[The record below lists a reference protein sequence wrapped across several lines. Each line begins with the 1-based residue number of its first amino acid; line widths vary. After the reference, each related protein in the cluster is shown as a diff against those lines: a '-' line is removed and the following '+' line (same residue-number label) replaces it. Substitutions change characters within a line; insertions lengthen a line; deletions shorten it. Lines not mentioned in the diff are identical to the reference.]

1 MVQGSW
7 TTPRPD
13 ETNHGRFSGAW
24 LTQEQELIDLFFK
37 EKVPLA
43 LRKLPSS
50 KDSFQCTAEGCAAF
64 ARKVLR
70 SDDVRPVDN
79 QGAASYT
86 LICPSQNKIVQFRL
100 ERFNEHILTL
110 AHDIYGDLV
119 PVPTRLGSFPLPVY
133 VCPVIPGVVHIF
145 QDFPKDRF
153 PLRRQLNTVRDLAAF
168 VAKTVFWP
176 QPRQALSSDSWTAT
190 ASAKLKDLASMNRLR
205 QMEPRFAQK
214 AAELSSKLHL
224 LDRLPLVL
232 THIDFAEV
240 NIMVDPSDGHLT
252 GVLDFDG
259 ARVEAFGMCLF
270 GVYEGFFGEMRDA
283 RWRFFDQPAIQDSQ
297 EPGNPPRSVRETLQA
312 TFWDTLWDA
321 MPPGMTR
328 QDLEESVMV
337 ALEVGIIN
345 RYFAVIDPED
355 ENDLRSVNW
364 ATGLLLDR

>member
-1 MVQGSW
+1 M
-7 TTPRPD
+7 
-13 ETNHGRFSGAW
+13 
-24 LTQEQELIDLFFK
+24 
-37 EKVPLA
+37 
-43 LRKLPSS
+43 
-50 KDSFQCTAEGCAAF
+50 
-64 ARKVLR
+64 
-70 SDDVRPVDN
+70 DN

-86 LICPSQNKIVQFRL
+86 LICPSQKKIIQFRL
-100 ERFNEHILTL
+100 KPFDEHILSL

-119 PVPTRLGSFPLPVY
+119 PIPTRLYRYSFPLPTY
-133 VCPVIPGVVHIF
+133 VCPVIPGIVHIL

-153 PLRRQLNTVRDLAAF
+153 PVQRQLNTVRDLAVF
-168 VAKTVFWP
+168 IAKAAFWP
-176 QPRQALSSDSWTAT
+176 QPRQALSSDSWTIT
-190 ASAKLKDLASMNRLR
+190 ASTKLKDLASMNQLR
-205 QMEPRFAQK
+205 QIEPRFAQK
-214 AAELSSKLHL
+214 AAELISKLHL

-240 NIMVDPSDGHLT
+240 NLMVDPSDGHLT

-283 RWRFFDQPAIQDSQ
+283 KWRFFDQPAI
-297 EPGNPPRSVRETLQA
+297 PGNSPRSVRETLQT

-328 QDLEESVMV
+328 QDLEEPVMV

-345 RYFAVIDPED
+345 RYFDKDGDIDTED